1 MKRTLLAGLAGLVV
15 FGGAL
20 ASASSLGGVNSRALG
35 SGATVVASCDT
46 DGVTLA
52 YTTAYDA
59 ATGTYRVSGVTVGG
73 IAASCTGQN
82 VQVSLRNAAGT
93 SSVSTAS
100 AAVTGTSA
108 TLAVT
113 PTFDAALVDNASV
126 LIAQP

>member
-1 MKRTLLAGLAGLVV
+1 MKRTVIAAVAGLVV
-15 FGGAL
+15 FGAAL

-46 DGVTLA
+46 DGVALA

-59 ATGTYRVSGVTVGG
+59 PTGTYRVSGVTVSG

-82 VQVSLRNAAGT
+82 IQVSLRNAAGT

-100 AAVTGTSA
+100 AAVAGTSA
-108 TLAVT
+108 TLAVS
-113 PTFDAALVDNASV
+113 PTFDAALVDSASV
-126 LIAQP
+126 LIVQP